1 MEKKC
6 IVVGYDSSETSKN
19 ALKYAVD
26 LAAHM
31 DRNVVAVHVLENADV
46 RTEKEQVLKL
56 ALQSVDNPSDVSMDY
71 RVIEG
76 NAKEDLSKIAE
87 ALKAELIVLGTNRS
101 NLWENFFGSSTMRTV
116 KNSEVPYILVNPFV
130 EFSPV
135 DKIGVIIDSEK
146 ESAQIVKATANLA
159 KALGAEIHLIGT
171 HYQDASYT
179 QSADHNM
186 KVAQKYLA
194 QLGMEGKGVF
204 TQDEEFIFYITEYC
218 KDQGIDMVACTY
230 RSGNFEIFSDR
241 FVERL
246 SEQAAGIPVLTRESE
261 EIGTG
266 SPFYFMQ

>member
-1 MEKKC
+1 MEKNS

-31 DRNVVAVHVLENADV
+31 DRNVVAVHILEDEDQ

-56 ALQSVDNPSDVSMDY
+56 AIRSVDNPSDVMIDT

-101 NLWENFFGSSTMRTV
+101 NLWENVFGSSTMRTV
-116 KNSEVPYILVNPFV
+116 KNSEVPYILINPFV
-130 EFSPV
+130 QFTPI
-135 DKIGVIIDSEK
+135 DKIGVVLDTEK

-171 HYQDASYT
+171 HYKNPAHT
-179 QSADHNM
+179 QSVDLNM
-186 KVAQKYLA
+186 RIAQKYLA

-204 TQDEEFIFYITEYC
+204 TQDEEFMFYILEYC
-218 KDQGIDMVACTY
+218 EENDIDMVACTY

-246 SEQAAGIPVLTRESE
+246 SERSAGIPVLTRESE

>member
-1 MEKKC
+1 MEKKS

-31 DRNVVAVHVLENADV
+31 DRNVIAVHILEHEDQ
-46 RTEKEQVLKL
+46 RTEKEQLLKL
-56 ALQSVDNPSDVSMDY
+56 VVQRVDNPSGVSIDI

-76 NAKEDLSKIAE
+76 NPKNDLSKIAE

-101 NLWENFFGSSTMRTV
+101 NFWENLFGSSTMRTV
-116 KNSEVPYILVNPFV
+116 KNSEVPYILVNPY
-130 EFSPV
+130 V
-135 DKIGVIIDSEK
+135 DFTPINKIGVVLDTEK
-146 ESAQIVKATANLA
+146 ESTQIVKATANLA

-171 HYQDASYT
+171 HYHNEGYA
-179 QSADHNM
+179 QSMDLSM
-186 KVAQKYLA
+186 QVAQKYLN
-194 QLGMEGKGVF
+194 QLGMESKGVY
-204 TQDEEFIFYITEYC
+204 TEQDEFMFYVLEYC
-218 KDQGIDMVACTY
+218 KETGIDMLACTF

-246 SEQAAGIPVLTRESE
+246 SEKSAGIPVLTRESE